1 MIDITDG
8 EASVVQTR
16 QRIHKHYDIDVTI
29 GTETQN
35 LEITI
40 YHEEDLD
47 GSRPQLKLVNI
58 GGMIGGMQFDT
69 IEDGT
74 DVGNDISVYLEDWFD
89 KSFPAQ
95 QEETQK
101 DFDDIFEAVWEYIE
115 SRNLY

>member
-8 EASVVQTR
+8 PAAVVETR
-16 QRIHKHYDIDVTI
+16 QRLKKHYDIDVTI
-29 GTETQN
+29 DKETHN

-47 GSRPQLKLVNI
+47 GSRPQLKLVN
-58 GGMIGGMQFDT
+58 IGGMQFDT

-101 DFDDIFEAVWEYIE
+101 DFDDIFEAVWDYIS